1 MSSNYYPVL
10 AVGLFRSEITRED
23 IEDLIDNDTLTS
35 FTGGDNDED
44 PVIGFKLYRGYQV
57 IEDNGLIVF
66 KIQKLK
72 DQFEKIT
79 GQQAEVILCLDW
91 Y

>member
-1 MSSNYYPVL
+1 MSSYYYPVL
-10 AVGLFRSEITRED
+10 AVGLLRSEITRED
-23 IEDLIDNDTLTS
+23 IDDLIDNDTLTS
-35 FTGGDNDED
+35 FTEGDNDD
-44 PVIGFKLYRGYQV
+44 NPVIGFKLYKGYQV

-79 GQQAEVILCLDW
+79 GQQAEIHLCLDW
-91 Y
+91 H

>member
-1 MSSNYYPVL
+1 MSSYYYPVL
-10 AVGLFRSEITRED
+10 AVGLFRSEITRQD
-23 IEDLIDNDTLTS
+23 IDNLVDNETIDS
-35 FTGGDNDED
+35 FRDGDNDED
-44 PVIGFKLYRGYQV
+44 PVIGFKLYKDSQS

-79 GQQAEVILCLDW
+79 GQQAEIILCLDW

>member
-1 MSSNYYPVL
+1 MSSYYYPVL
-10 AVGLFRSEITRED
+10 AVGLFRSEITRQD
-23 IEDLIDNDTLTS
+23 IDNLVDNETIDS
-35 FTGGDNDED
+35 FRDGDNDED
-44 PVIGFKLYRGYQV
+44 PIIGFKLYKGQQS

-72 DQFEKIT
+72 EQFEKIT
-79 GQQAEVILCLDW
+79 GQQAEIILCLDW